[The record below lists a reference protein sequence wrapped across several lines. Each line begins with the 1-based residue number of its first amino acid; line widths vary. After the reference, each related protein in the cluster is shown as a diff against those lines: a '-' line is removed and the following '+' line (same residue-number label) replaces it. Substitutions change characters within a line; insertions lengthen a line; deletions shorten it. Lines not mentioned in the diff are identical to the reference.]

1 MTSITGS
8 QKDKVLTSLLWGAV
22 AAVGQY
28 TMLFLTIIRRIHVNF
43 VNEAPVFYVDPQGVI
58 PLTKD
63 SALSSVWAMTIA
75 YGLLITLLVYFK
87 PRPSR
92 RAWVAIG
99 VLALALSTIAAL
111 VEYWWGLIILANF
124 VALYPILASQRGTS

>member
-1 MTSITGS
+1 MTVS

-22 AAVGQY
+22 AAIGQY

-43 VNEAPVFYVDPQGVI
+43 VNEAPVFYVYPQGVI

-63 SALSSVWAMTIA
+63 TALFFVWMMTIV
-75 YGLLITLLVYFK
+75 YGLLITLLVYFR

-92 RAWVAIG
+92 RTGITTG
-99 VLALALSTIAAL
+99 VLALAASAIAAL
-111 VEYWWGLIILANF
+111 AEYWWGLIVLADF
-124 VALYPILASQRGTS
+124 VALYPILAGQREKS